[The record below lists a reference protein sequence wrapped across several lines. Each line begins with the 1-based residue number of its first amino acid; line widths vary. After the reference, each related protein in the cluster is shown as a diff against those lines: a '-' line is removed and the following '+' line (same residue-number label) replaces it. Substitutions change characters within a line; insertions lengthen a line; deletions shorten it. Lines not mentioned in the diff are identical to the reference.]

1 MLRINFPLN
10 VLILILLLLALFMPV
25 NAQHDNHS
33 AVVETQSAAWFVTAN
48 IGTQMS
54 GIKSEDFVGSNYS
67 PLVNVTAGRWFVPY
81 MGLQIGYKGHY
92 FNYIGDDFRHHYN
105 FFYGE
110 ALFNVHQLLQPQ
122 NKIWNL
128 IIHAGAG
135 YFHNHHYGRPN
146 ICANAGIQQQFRIVD
161 NVHLLW
167 DVSAIMGWDIY
178 QGDEDILPGTSFGLS
193 YSF

>member
-1 MLRINFPLN
+1 VR
-10 VLILILLLLALFMPV
+10 
-25 NAQHDNHS
+25 
-33 AVVETQSAAWFVTAN
+33 
-48 IGTQMS
+48 
-54 GIKSEDFVGSNYS
+54 SNYT

-110 ALFNVHQLLQPQ
+110 ALLNVHQLLQPQ
-122 NKIWNL
+122 SKFWNL

-135 YFHNHHYGRPN
+135 YFHNHTYGHQN
-146 ICANAGIQQQFRIVD
+146 ICANMGIQQQFRLFEKL
-161 NVHLLW
+161 HLVW

-178 QGDEDILPGTSFGLS
+178 QENDDILPGTTIGLS
-193 YSF
+193 WSF